1 MPTLVPKIQILSS
14 GITIPAEAD
23 ILTGA
28 QADINAAFGGNLSSN
43 LETPQ
48 GQIASSEAAMLS
60 AVNAAF
66 LLLANNFDP
75 AYASGR
81 FQDGIGRY
89 YMMTRNPPLSTVIQV
104 SCSGLTGVVIPVG
117 ASVQDL
123 LGNIYSCTIAGT
135 IPVGGAITLPFANNI
150 SGPISI
156 PSVAVTIYQGPANW
170 DSSTL
175 VSGVEGTA
183 VESRA
188 AFELRR
194 QNSVQGNSK
203 NTNASIQSAILA
215 VPNVLSAYVT
225 DNYQA
230 YPIASNPAA
239 TVVGS
244 IAGTVL
250 TVTSGSGIVAGMY
263 VSGYPGITNGTYITT
278 FGTGTGGAGTYNL
291 TKSMTVASNT
301 LKIGGVQINSNSIY
315 ACVSGGIAQDV
326 ANAIWTKK
334 PPGCGYT
341 GGTIETVYDTSTP
354 YGSPGIAY
362 SVSFQT
368 AINLPV
374 YLAVNI
380 KNNSGVPSNA
390 LALVQTAI
398 TNAFAGADG
407 GLPAQIGINVI
418 SSRFNTGILAL
429 GSWAQL
435 LSIGMASSNDA
446 PGAVFTGSITG
457 TTLTVTAIAS
467 GTLVQGMGLEGANMS
482 TGQTLGAQQTGVA
495 GSTGT
500 YLVSISQTAAS
511 ATIDGYSPTNFQE
524 TVNINQMPTTSAPF
538 IALYLL

>member
-1 MPTLVPKIQILSS
+1 MTNVPAIQITQTGLV
-14 GITIPAEAD
+14 IPTEPALLA
-23 ILTGA
+23 GA
-28 QADINAAFGGNLSSN
+28 QADLNAAFGGNLSSN

-89 YMMTRNPPLSTVIQV
+89 YMMTRNPPISTVLQI

-117 ASVQDL
+117 ALVQDAL
-123 LGNIYSCTIAGT
+123 QNIYSCTLAGT
-135 IPVGGAITLPFANNI
+135 IPTGGSITLPFANNV

-156 PSVAVTIYQGPANW
+156 PSSVTIYQGPANW
-170 DSSTL
+170 DSATL

-183 VESRA
+183 VESRI

-194 QNSVQGNSK
+194 QNSVQANSR
-203 NTNASIQSAILA
+203 NTNAAIQSAILA

-230 YPIASNPAA
+230 YPIAKNPIAPI
-239 TVVGS
+239 VGS
-244 IAGTVL
+244 ISGTVL
-250 TVTSGSGIVAGMY
+250 TVTSGSGILPGMY
-263 VSGYPGITNGTYITT
+263 ISGAPGLINGLYIVSN
-278 FGTGTGGAGTYNL
+278 GTGTGGSGTYNIN
-291 TKSMTVASNT
+291 ASQT
-301 LKIGGVQINSNSIY
+301 LASTTLQIGGVQINSNSLY
-315 ACVSGGIAQDV
+315 ACVSGGLAQSV
-326 ANAIWTKK
+326 ANALWTKK

-341 GGTIETVYDTSTP
+341 GNTSATVYDTSTP
-354 YGSPGIAY
+354 YGSPGIPY
-362 SVSFQT
+362 SVNFRT
-368 AINLPV
+368 AVNLPIF
-374 YLAVNI
+374 LAVNL
-380 KNNSGVPSNA
+380 KNNAGVPSNA

-398 TNAFAGADG
+398 TNAFAGVDG

-418 SSRFNTGILAL
+418 SSRFNAGILAL

-446 PGAVFTGSITG
+446 PSVVCTGSISG
-457 TTLTVTAIAS
+457 ATLTVTAIAS
-467 GTLVQGMGLEGANMS
+467 GTLVPGMGLAGVNLSA
-482 TGQTLGAQQTGVA
+482 GQTLGAQQTGTT

-511 ATIDGYSPTNFQE
+511 ATIDAYAVSNFQE
-524 TVNINQMPTTSAPF
+524 TILISQMPTTSAPY
-538 IALYLL
+538 IALNLL